1 MSSAIC
7 HVILGLQFRL
17 LFNINNHR
25 ICGLTPHPLA
35 NIHICGNLLL
45 IQNLF
50 AFAAM
55 CICRLFID
63 AINNSDNI
71 VANYCTHK
79 CYEEAKR

>member
-7 HVILGLQFRL
+7 DEMLGLYFRL
-17 LFNINNHR
+17 LYSINNHR
-25 ICGLTPHPLA
+25 ICGLTPHPPA
-35 NIHICGNLLL
+35 NTHICGNLLL

-55 CICRLFID
+55 HICILFIY

-71 VANYCTHK
+71 VANYCTPK
-79 CYEEAKR
+79 YYEEVKP